1 MAAQHYSGAEVDL
14 EREVRHDSHGHRLTE
29 ADVNDAAAAIEHA
42 ELEIDESSVVYP
54 RRGRGRP
61 SLSEAVDPGE
71 ASPKVEARVPP
82 ALKSRLARHAEKHGQ
97 ATAEVV
103 REALEEYLA
112 HH

>member
-1 MAAQHYSGAEVDL
+1 VE
-14 EREVRHDSHGHRLTE
+14 
-29 ADVNDAAAAIEHA
+29 
-42 ELEIDESSVVYP
+42 
-54 RRGRGRP
+54 
-61 SLSEAVDPGE
+61 PGE

-82 ALKSRLARHAEKHGQ
+82 SLKSKPARHAEKPER